1 MNEPATTPRT
11 ASDREAPD
19 VVAPLLSA
27 AVFGYYGFLSGIT
40 SDITNDAG
48 EVVPLWVGSLWILRL
63 CTLAFIGCA
72 VVGFLKLRQAG
83 LIFGIAGMFAALGLF
98 VVLAWS
104 QLDTEYDF
112 ACHPLI
118 LLVFG
123 CWNAYVSFI
132 AIRASLR

>member
-1 MNEPATTPRT
+1 MTDPATAPST
-11 ASDREAPD
+11 ASDQEAPD

-27 AVFGYYGFLSGIT
+27 AVFGYYGFLSGVT

-63 CTLAFIGCA
+63 CALAFLGCA
-72 VVGFLKLRQAG
+72 VVGFLKLRHAG
-83 LIFGIAGMFAALGLF
+83 LIFGIAGMLAALGLF
-98 VVLAWS
+98 VVLVWS
-104 QLDTEYDF
+104 QLDPEYDF

-123 CWNAYVSFI
+123 CWNAYASFI
-132 AIRASLR
+132 AIRANLR